1 MHLDTSSSANQR
13 SFGMGRDPNDSFTV
27 EIEHNIRTIPIL
39 DP

>member
-13 SFGMGRDPNDSFTV
+13 SFGMRPDPKGSLAV